1 MKRAIIIADD
11 SEIIQNIVERALS
24 SEMLVLKAS
33 NGKEALDIITN
44 NHEYDIIGM
53 ILDLNMPGSDGF
65 TVLDYFKTNN
75 LFEKIPVSTISG
87 DDSKGTIDKVFEYE
101 IIDMLNKPFSKTNI
115 QNIVNK
121 MIDIRK

>member
-24 SEMLVLKAS
+24 NQMIVLKAS
-33 NGKEALDIITN
+33 NGKEALD
-44 NHEYDIIGM
+44 M
-53 ILDLNMPGSDGF
+53 ILDLNMPGCDGF
-65 TVLDYFKTNN
+65 TVLDYFKEND

-87 DDSKGTIDKVFEYE
+87 DDSKGTIDKVFEYK
-101 IIDMLNKPFSKTNI
+101 IVDMLNKPFSKTNI

-121 MIDIRK
+121 MIDFRK

>member
-24 SEMLVLKAS
+24 NQMIVLKAS

-53 ILDLNMPGSDGF
+53 ILDLNMPGCDGF
-65 TVLDYFKTNN
+65 TVLDYFKEND

-87 DDSKGTIDKVFEYE
+87 DDSKGTIDKVFEYK
-101 IIDMLNKPFSKTNI
+101 IVDMLNKPFSKTNI

-121 MIDIRK
+121 MIDFRK

>member
-24 SEMLVLKAS
+24 SQMIVLKAS

-53 ILDLNMPGSDGF
+53 ILDLNMPGCDGF

-101 IIDMLNKPFSKTNI
+101 IVDMLNKPFSKANV
-115 QNIVNK
+115 QNIVSK